1 MNNYPFLDYIEE
13 PNKETSYKKAS
24 ELGYYDPYDN
34 FLVGESGGFLLN
46 IDANAKFVNTEL
58 LQEVGIYYDKH
69 KVFTNYKVDSIPH
82 RQFRKREQ
90 YRRKNG
96 FDAPCL
102 QLEDGTIKNI
112 HITGSHYNFLNYV
125 RIEQLDKRTITKG
138 NTNTAKK
145 YYARPLFIDSQW
157 WVFNI
162 LEFAEKNGFHLLID
176 KTRRGGFSYMMA
188 ADSANAVNCESRKV
202 VIHVAADKKYL
213 TQTGGLT
220 DFAVNDLKFYEENT
234 PFVRGIFSSVKSD
247 FRLGYKL
254 ANGVEADKSWRSS
267 LISVSAANNP
277 DCAIGKDAVKVK
289 VEEVSTMDNF
299 DEFMN
304 VTEPAMRTGAYTTG
318 MLCAWGTATS
328 GNMQV
333 FEQNFYDVKGF
344 NFMPFENVWDK
355 DSRNETCGFFKP
367 YCWGLQGEI
376 DGVAGVDK
384 DGNSNIRVGLEIA
397 KRERIKKKETV
408 KKYSDYIN
416 YLGQYA
422 NFPSESF
429 SSASENIFSSEELSA
444 WEDRLRVDSDLHFY
458 VDGMLELND
467 ANKVVFKSNAKLASE
482 GKKTYDYIIGVPRR
496 GYEDPHG
503 CIRRWFAPEYE
514 EITTS
519 DGKHI
524 KQIPEGLYSINYDP
538 VGVNKDKDEITNK
551 HSHNSIMV
559 WMNPHYLNGYKQKM
573 VATYYG
579 RPDTLEEADK
589 ICYYLAVYYNCV
601 GTTNVEVNRGETVS
615 NFRKWNA
622 LKFLSCEPLEVF
634 DASFKGKINTTYG
647 YNISGEQHKL
657 DCVRLTKEFL
667 YEEIGKD
674 EFGNPIRNF
683 HRIYDYQTIIEVKKW
698 SNKGNYDR
706 VSSILLRGIEWKAMK
721 LNAEDEL
728 NHRKDLDVA
737 NLEENDILARDWF
750 VIIPPIIIIGLCLIN
765 NICF

>member
-1 MNNYPFLDYIEE
+1 MSSGYPFLDYIEE
-13 PNKETSYKKAS
+13 PNKETNYKKAS

-46 IDANAKFVNTEL
+46 IDANAKFINTEL

-69 KVFTNYKVDSIPH
+69 KVFTNYKIDSIPH

-384 DGNSNIRVGLEIA
+384 DGNSNIRVGLEIS

-482 GKKTYDYIIGVPRR
+482 GKKIYDYIIGVPRR
-496 GYEDPHG
+496 GHEDPHG

-683 HRIYDYQTIIEVKKW
+683 HRIYDYQTILELKKW

-728 NHRKDLDVA
+728 NHRKDLDVD
-737 NLEENDILARDWF
+737 NLDTNDILSRDWY
-750 VIIPPIIIIGLCLIN
+750 
-765 NICF
+765 